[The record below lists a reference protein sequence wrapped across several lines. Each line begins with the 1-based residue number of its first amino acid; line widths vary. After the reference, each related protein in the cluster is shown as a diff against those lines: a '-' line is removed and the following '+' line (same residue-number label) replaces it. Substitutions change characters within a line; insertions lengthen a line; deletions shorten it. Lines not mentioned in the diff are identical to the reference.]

1 MRGISVTA
9 IFAIWHLL
17 QLPLC
22 LHAWTTRS
30 SRSNGSPLRTSFH
43 PFYKSDDRRRELS
56 PFLLSSSSRTRL
68 PVSIESDQAIEDIK
82 KISKQQIDPK
92 STPTAP
98 VTSEISSK
106 KKDNEIDTYD
116 STKIRNFSIIAH
128 IDHGKSTLADRL
140 LETTQ
145 TVASR
150 DMAAQYLDNMDLE
163 RERGIT
169 IKLQAARVKYT
180 SPTDGET

>member
-1 MRGISVTA
+1 MKENSVA
-9 IFAIWHLL
+9 LYLSIWHLL
-17 QLPLC
+17 QLPIY

-30 SRSNGSPLRTSFH
+30 SSPIRTSSQ
-43 PFYKSDDRRRELS
+43 PFYKFDDRRRALS
-56 PFLLSSSSRTRL
+56 FSSPSTRL
-68 PVSIESDQAIEDIK
+68 FVSIESDQAIEEIK
-82 KISKQQIDPK
+82 KNTKQQVVPK
-92 STPTAP
+92 SSPEAS
-98 VTSEISSK
+98 VLSEVSSPK
-106 KKDNEIDTYD
+106 KRDIEIDTYD

>member
-1 MRGISVTA
+1 MKGNSFTAAIISV
-9 IFAIWHLL
+9 WHLL
-17 QLPLC
+17 QLPIYI
-22 LHAWTTRS
+22 HAWTTRS
-30 SRSNGSPLRTSFH
+30 KDPLRTSSHTFYH
-43 PFYKSDDRRRELS
+43 PDNRRRTI
-56 PFLLSSSSRTRL
+56 SSSYSTTRL
-68 PVSIESDQAIEDIK
+68 HVSIESDQAIEE
-82 KISKQQIDPK
+82 ISKKNSKQNA
-92 STPTAP
+92 AP
-98 VTSEISSK
+98 VPPEVPSSK
-106 KKDNEIDTYD
+106 KKENEIDTYD

-150 DMAAQYLDNMDLE
+150 DMEAQYLDNMDLE

-180 SPTDGET
+180 SPTDGQT

>member
-1 MRGISVTA
+1 MRWNSVTTVLS
-9 IFAIWHLL
+9 IWHLL
-17 QLPLC
+17 QLPIY
-22 LHAWTTRS
+22 LHAWTIRNS
-30 SRSNGSPLRTSFH
+30 SPIRTSSQT
-43 PFYKSDDRRRELS
+43 FYKSDDRRRAI
-56 PFLLSSSSRTRL
+56 SSSSSSSSSSQL
-68 PVSIESDQAIEDIK
+68 HVSIESNQAIDEIK
-82 KISKQQIDPK
+82 NDSKQQTGPADA
-92 STPTAP
+92 S
-98 VTSEISSK
+98 SSK
-106 KKDNEIDTYD
+106 KKQNEVDTYD

-150 DMAAQYLDNMDLE
+150 DMEAQYLDNMDLE